1 MNDENRIPNP
11 FNPPSPERY
20 DPSRE
25 DILVGRVV
33 DSEAGPADWAE
44 LELIAKSDPALWQRL
59 AQAQRAHARLERAVE
74 DEIAVAELVEL
85 PPPISVVA
93 SFRSRWQT
101 WGGWAVAA
109 AIALVWLGAGNGP
122 AFVRGNLPG
131 SQPGANI
138 GNTAGLLTNAAPEEL
153 LQGYLDRGRQNNL
166 VLSQGPL
173 QLINARELG
182 PGQGKEVIYIR
193 PIVERMIVT
202 DFRALRVTQDETGRS
217 QEVPAER
224 LPLDVLR
231 NVSNKPTQD

>member
-1 MNDENRIPNP
+1 MTNHTPNHP
-11 FNPPSPERY
+11 HPDRY

-44 LELIAKSDPALWQRL
+44 LEQIAKSDPALWQRL

-85 PPPISVVA
+85 PPPVGVIA
-93 SFRSRWQT
+93 SFRTRWQT

-109 AIALVWLGAGNGP
+109 AVALMWLGAGHGP
-122 AFVRGNLPG
+122 AFLRAPFSGP
-131 SQPGANI
+131 QANPA
-138 GNTAGLLTNAAPEEL
+138 NSASLFATAAPEDL
-153 LQGYLDRGRQNNL
+153 LQGYLDRGRQNNV

-173 QLINARELG
+173 QLVDARELG

-202 DFRALRVTQDETGRS
+202 DFRVLRPTQDETGRAC
-217 QEVPAER
+217 EVPAEPIR
-224 LPLDVLR
+224 LDVLKR
-231 NVSNKPTQD
+231 VGATQD

>member
-1 MNDENRIPNP
+1 MTTHPV
-11 FNPPSPERY
+11 PPPHPDRY

-44 LELIAKSDPALWQRL
+44 LEAIAKSDPGLWQRL

-85 PPPISVVA
+85 PAPVSVVA
-93 SFRSRWQT
+93 SFRSRWQS

-122 AFVRGNLPG
+122 AFLNRPFAGG
-131 SQPGANI
+131 SGAAPTPGAS
-138 GNTAGLLTNAAPEEL
+138 AAFFDSAAPEQL
-153 LQGYLDRGRQNNL
+153 LQGYLDRGKQNNL

-173 QLINARELG
+173 QLIDARELG
-182 PGQGKEVIYIR
+182 PGKGKEVIYMR
-193 PIVERMIVT
+193 PIYERAVVT
-202 DFRALRVTQDETGRS
+202 DFRAVRVTTDELGQSR
-217 QEVPAER
+217 EFPAETV
-224 LPLDVLR
+224 PL
-231 NVSNKPTQD
+231 NVIRGVPSHD